1 MLTELQSNKLHIPS
15 REEFHRTYA
24 GEIHNKD
31 FNFTTWEIIVD
42 AILDDK
48 IFDSEN
54 IRRAER
60 RNAEN
65 FLLSK

>member
-1 MLTELQSNKLHIPS
+1 MLTDTQNNKLHIPT
-15 REEFHRTYA
+15 REQFHSTYA
-24 GEIHNKD
+24 GKIYNKD